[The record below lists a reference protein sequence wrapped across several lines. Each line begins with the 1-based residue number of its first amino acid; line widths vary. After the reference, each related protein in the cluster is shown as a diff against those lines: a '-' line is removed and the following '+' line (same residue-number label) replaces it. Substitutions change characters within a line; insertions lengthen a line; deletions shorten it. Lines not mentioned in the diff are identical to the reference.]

1 MSRWGWPE
9 ERAEEAEEEGAAE
22 VEVEA

>member
-1 MSRWGWPE
+1 MSRRGWPE